1 MKKVIFCI
9 FLLFCFQAVSFC
21 QQRRPPG
28 RPGQQIGNPVLV
40 PLPESIF
47 LNFEVFASYKG
58 EDLVPKLS
66 TSRPI
71 IIGIQKPMAFSNSD
85 RIRAEECR
93 RFALSFTRNIILVD
107 DRKTFEDIASGQT
120 SYCWIWLEAYA
131 NPPVENWSDPQFC
144 RASTYIWTYV
154 FNEKQGSLL
163 FYKAGSYGGTG
174 RGLFEKVREDFFKE
188 GTSESFF
195 YFSLRWTYRR
205 AFKDFTLF

>member
-1 MKKVIFCI
+1 
-9 FLLFCFQAVSFC
+9 
-21 QQRRPPG
+21 
-28 RPGQQIGNPVLV
+28 
-40 PLPESIF
+40 
-47 LNFEVFASYKG
+47 VFASYEG
-58 EDLVPKLS
+58 EELVPKPS

-71 IIGIQKPMAFSNSD
+71 IIGIQKPLAFSNSD

-131 NPPVENWSDPQFC
+131 SPPVENWSDPQFC
-144 RASTYIWTYV
+144 RASAYVWIYV
-154 FNEKQGSLL
+154 FNEKQGFLL

-195 YFSLRWTYRR
+195 YFSIRWTYRR
-205 AFKDFTLF
+205 VFKDFTLF